1 MQISALSIDR
11 IDYNE
16 DLKKWSLI
24 DERKRDQQLFEQK
37 IAQGSYHLQRL
48 GKRTTSVASSVQV
61 SMFGAAKVT

>member
-16 DLKKWSLI
+16 DLKKWSAI

-37 IAQGSYHLQRL
+37 IGQGSYNLPRL

-61 SMFGAAKVT
+61 